1 MSSSGF
7 GLIPGSNTSGST
19 ISVPFGPQ
27 QGGQASIGG
36 NMNPFLPV
44 TTGTSTTIPS
54 MPQGSVSTSAT
65 GGMPLPLPSMLPYQQ
80 GNNPAPSLPG
90 GGTGTAPGA
99 GSPIINRTN
108 SGANTPSAGGAA
120 LGVPTTT
127 GGENK
132 LLQTLNKAYGA
143 GLGTML
149 YNFLAGGAGF
159 NQTAIN
165 NLIASLQPGF
175 ELDQQNLLS
184 SFSAGGNRFSSGAQ
198 LGLSNLQGAEQ
209 LDVGN
214 LETQMYEQSVQDFI
228 NVMLGAM
235 SGSNARKLEAG
246 QATSGLIGSLISAG
260 GAVGAAA
267 AGK

>member
-19 ISVPFGPQ
+19 IAVPYSPQ

-36 NMNPFLPV
+36 SMNPFLPV

-54 MPQGSVSTSAT
+54 FPQGAVSTSAT
-65 GGMPLPLPSMLPYQQ
+65 GGLPQLPLPSMLPYQQ
-80 GNNPAPSLPG
+80 GNNPPPTVPG
-90 GGTGTAPGA
+90 GASNPT
-99 GSPIINRTN
+99 
-108 SGANTPSAGGAA
+108 TPPTPHGAA
-120 LGVPTTT
+120 EGTT
-127 GGENK
+127 GVSGVGQSLGFPTDKYGQNK
-132 LLQTLNKAYGA
+132 LLQTLNKAYGT

-149 YNFLAGGAGF
+149 YNFLASGAGF
-159 NQTAIN
+159 NQDAIN

-214 LETQMYEQSVQDFI
+214 LETQMYEQSVTDFI
-228 NVMLGAM
+228 NVMLGAA
-235 SGSNARKLEAG
+235 SGSNARKLQAG
-246 QATSGLIGSLISAG
+246 AAGSGLLSQIVGAGLSAG
-260 GAVGAAA
+260 ALA
-267 AGK
+267 